1 MNEYESSK
9 IFHVFSAI
17 PNMEIGVAEWPKAEV
32 DRLYVSRMTEWLCFS
47 ITSFNRI
54 QFGLTIY
61 NESNIIQSMDSM
73 QKFPLVALSAQQ
85 ANAMKVEN
93 LVGCKPSRLW
103 FSQHGITFTS
113 KIRRGVE
120 CTEYFTLV

>member
-1 MNEYESSK
+1 MNESSK

-17 PNMEIGVAEWPKAEV
+17 PSMEIGVAEWPKAEV

-85 ANAMKVEN
+85 ANAMKV
-93 LVGCKPSRLW
+93 
-103 FSQHGITFTS
+103 IT
-113 KIRRGVE
+113 
-120 CTEYFTLV
+120 